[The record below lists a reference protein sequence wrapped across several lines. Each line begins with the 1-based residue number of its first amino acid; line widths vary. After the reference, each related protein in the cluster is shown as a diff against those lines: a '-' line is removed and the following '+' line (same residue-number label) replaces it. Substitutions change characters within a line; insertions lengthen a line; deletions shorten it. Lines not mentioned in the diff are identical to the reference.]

1 MGFLD
6 RVSQLMTSD
15 IDHLLDGAGDPEHA
29 IGQLIGDMEASI
41 VDLRRVTVTAV
52 ARQNR
57 LRKQLFAAEG
67 AASRIECEATMALD
81 RGEERRARQVLAREI
96 GMLKARD
103 ACARELED
111 ADRLSARL
119 VANLIRMED
128 RVQVARRKRA
138 EIVRR
143 RRAVETLTRPRPA
156 PAAGSGAFAA
166 YAQAVGALEV
176 EAEATRERCASPA
189 GSGCCLAK
197 VDGDLEGGGRC

>member
-15 IDHLLDGAGDPEHA
+15 IDLLLDGAGDPEHA

-41 VDLRRVTVTAV
+41 VDLRRVTVNAV

-81 RGEERRARQVLAREI
+81 RGEERRARQVVAREI
-96 GMLKARD
+96 GVLKARD

-119 VANLIRMED
+119 VANLVRMED

-143 RRAVETLTRPRPA
+143 QRAVETVTPA
-156 PAAGSGAFAA
+156 PATGSGAFAA

-176 EAEATRERCASPA
+176 EAEVTRERCASPA

>member
-15 IDHLLDGAGDPEHA
+15 IDLLLDGAGDPEHA

-41 VDLRRVTVTAV
+41 VDLRRVTVNAV

-81 RGEERRARQVLAREI
+81 RGEERRARQVVAREI
-96 GMLKARD
+96 GVLKARD

-119 VANLIRMED
+119 VANLVRMED

-143 RRAVETLTRPRPA
+143 QRAVETVTPA
-156 PAAGSGAFAA
+156 PATGSGAFAA

>member
-6 RVSQLMTSD
+6 GVSQLMTSD
-15 IDHLLDGAGDPEHA
+15 IDLLLDGAGDPEHA

-41 VDLRRVTVTAV
+41 VDLRRVTVNAV

-81 RGEERRARQVLAREI
+81 RGEERRARQVVAREI
-96 GMLKARD
+96 GVLKARD

-119 VANLIRMED
+119 VANLVRMED

-143 RRAVETLTRPRPA
+143 QRPVETVTPA
-156 PAAGSGAFAA
+156 PATGSGAFAA